1 MAPVPNRGG
10 RFGFLGDLMTTDM
23 TGATERAA
31 TAPLSWP
38 AHVRATLVLGLPL
51 VGAQL
56 AQMLINTTDV
66 VMLGWYGTE
75 QLAAGV
81 LATQAFFL
89 TFMFGGGFAHA
100 VVPIA
105 SQAEGRGDSRQVRRS
120 VRMGL
125 WIVTIYAA
133 IAMPLLWNIEPIL
146 VLLGQ
151 EPAIARMTGSYM
163 HIAQWGMFPALGAL
177 ALRSFFSAVSR
188 TQIILWAT
196 IAGTLSNG
204 FLNYVFIFGNLGAPE
219 LGLEGAAIASLI
231 SATAIFL
238 VMLGWILARKVFS
251 DYTLFQRFWRPD
263 WPDFFEIV
271 RLGFPIA
278 FTIIAEVGLFAASS
292 LMIGWLGV
300 VPLAA
305 HGIALQIIS
314 LSFMIPLGLSTA
326 ATVRVGQAYA
336 RQDGEGMRR
345 AAIASLAIAALIAL
359 GAALLIFIVP
369 EKLVSLFLDK
379 DNPNA
384 ALVLATAVPLLFVGA
399 GFQFFDG
406 IQVTGVALL
415 RGLKDTRTPMIMAV
429 ISYWLFGLPT
439 AYLLGFVAGW
449 GGPGIWMGLAIGLA
463 GAAILLNGRY
473 YLLAKRLSFT

>member
-1 MAPVPNRGG
+1 M
-10 RFGFLGDLMTTDM
+10 FLPHTVRLTDLPFST
-23 TGATERAA
+23 
-31 TAPLSWP
+31 
-38 AHVRATLVLGLPL
+38 
-51 VGAQL
+51 
-56 AQMLINTTDV
+56 MLIR
-66 VMLGWYGTE
+66 LFWS
-75 QLAAGV
+75 
-81 LATQAFFL
+81 
-89 TFMFGGGFAHA
+89 
-100 VVPIA
+100 VPI
-105 SQAEGRGDSRQVRRS
+105 
-120 VRMGL
+120 
-125 WIVTIYAA
+125 T
-133 IAMPLLWNIEPIL
+133 N
-146 VLLGQ
+146 
-151 EPAIARMTGSYM
+151 
-163 HIAQWGMFPALGAL
+163 
-177 ALRSFFSAVSR
+177 
-188 TQIILWAT
+188 
-196 IAGTLSNG
+196 
-204 FLNYVFIFGNLGAPE
+204 
-219 LGLEGAAIASLI
+219 SL
-231 SATAIFL
+231 
-238 VMLGWILARKVFS
+238 VFS
-251 DYTLFQRFWRPD
+251 P
-263 WPDFFEIV
+263 
-271 RLGFPIA
+271 
-278 FTIIAEVGLFAASS
+278 
-292 LMIGWLGV
+292 
-300 VPLAA
+300 
-305 HGIALQIIS
+305 LQIIS